1 MISRKITPDA
11 GQARTMA
18 DYQQLLDE
26 TGRQVEARAALARRP
41 MYVSYYGYSM
51 EYWPHNGQVNV
62 NAGDTESGYIPLD
75 EKVAGQLGIPYDDLM
90 AELQSA

>member
-1 MISRKITPDA
+1 MISKKITPDA
-11 GQARTMA
+11 GQAHNMA

-26 TGRQVEARAALARRP
+26 MGSQVEARAALARRP

-62 NAGDTESGYIPLD
+62 NADGTESGYVSLD
-75 EKVAGQLGIPYDDLM
+75 EKVAAQLGIPYDYLM
-90 AELQSA
+90 AELKSA